1 MLGTLFDWV
10 KDLKEKIECKKCN
23 YKSLFTIGMLHH
35 LSKCYGIKPTK
46 RDLRFL
52 LKYNFITR
60 LIKFLVACVLIPP
73 LFILKLV
80 CCLLGMLG
88 EEVL

>member
-10 KDLKEKIECKKCN
+10 KDFPEKIECKNCN
-23 YKSLFTIGMLHH
+23 YKSLFAISMLHH
-35 LSKCYGIKPTK
+35 LLKCHNIKATK

-52 LKYNFITR
+52 LKYNFASR
-60 LIKFLVACVLIPP
+60 FFRFLVACVLIPP

-80 CCLLGMLG
+80 CGLLGEFSEIL
-88 EEVL
+88 

>member
-1 MLGTLFDWV
+1 MLGTLFDWIR
-10 KDLKEKIECKKCN
+10 DFKEKILCKKCN
-23 YKSLFTIGMLHH
+23 YKSLFAISMLHH

-46 RDLRFL
+46 RDLHFL
-52 LKYNFITR
+52 LKYNFISR

-80 CCLLGMLG
+80 CYLLGEFSEIL
-88 EEVL
+88 

>member
-1 MLGTLFDWV
+1 MLGILFDWIRDI
-10 KDLKEKIECKKCN
+10 KDRIFCRTCD
-23 YKSLFTIGMLHH
+23 YRSLFAIGIIWH
-35 LSKCYGIKPTK
+35 LKKWHNTKPTK

-60 LIKFLVACVLIPP
+60 LVKFLVACVLIPP

-80 CCLLGMLG
+80 CYFFEILG
-88 EEVL
+88 EIL